1 MYRMQKKNCYIILI
15 IKKNVF
21 VLILSQAKVSLKTKQ
36 KGFNFQAHSGYVG

>member
-15 IKKNVF
+15 IKKKI